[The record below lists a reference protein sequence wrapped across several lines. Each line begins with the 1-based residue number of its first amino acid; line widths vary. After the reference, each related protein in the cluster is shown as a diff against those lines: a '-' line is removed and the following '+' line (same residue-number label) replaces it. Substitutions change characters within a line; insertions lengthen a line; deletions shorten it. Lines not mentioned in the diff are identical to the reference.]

1 MSCQQIIDEVADDRV
16 RFVAELG
23 HNPANECA
31 AARVPL
37 QIDRAMRI
45 VGAVDLGPAMRTSGL
60 FGPDF
65 DEAEFLIQLRIAH
78 DLVAQRSAPG
88 RDHLNHRLHPRVDST
103 AIRAIAIFLSTA
115 LCSKPSFHPHLYP
128 LPQGEADAKRRV
140 RVAESVFFVPATRRV
155 SSNSINQR
163 AKHDVNIDI
172 SFLGMPKRAG
182 QCTDDLESQLL
193 P

>member
-37 QIDRAMRI
+37 QINRAMGI
-45 VGAVDLGPAMRTSGL
+45 VGAVDLGPAVRASGL

-65 DEAEFLIQLRIAH
+65 NEAKFLIQLRIAH
-78 DLVAQRSAPG
+78 DFVAQRSAPG
-88 RDHLNHRLHPRVDST
+88 RDHLNHRLHDPLRFSSDDYFCN
-103 AIRAIAIFLSTA
+103 ACL
-115 LCSKPSFHPHLYP
+115 LCSRRP
-128 LPQGEADAKRRV
+128 LGDAMRG
-140 RVAESVFFVPATRRV
+140 FLMV
-155 SSNSINQR
+155 SAPRFAQRSRYSLIDQR
-163 AKHDVNIDI
+163 AEHDVNIDI

-182 QCTDDLESQLL
+182 QCTDDLESQLV

>member
-37 QIDRAMRI
+37 QIDRAMGI
-45 VGAVDLGPAMRTSGL
+45 LGAVDLGPAVRASGL

-65 DEAEFLIQLRIAH
+65 DEAKFLIQLRIAH

-103 AIRAIAIFLSTA
+103 AIRPIAILLSTGIWQKA
-115 LCSKPSFHPHLYP
+115 LLHPHLYP
-128 LPQGEADAKRRV
+128 LPEGEADAKRRV
-140 RVAESVFFVPATRRV
+140 RVTELVFFVPATTAI
-155 SSNSINQR
+155 SLIQSISERN
-163 AKHDVNIDI
+163 
-172 SFLGMPKRAG
+172 M
-182 QCTDDLESQLL
+182 T
-193 P
+193 